1 MGRLEGKVAF
11 ITGAGSG
18 IGRAAAKLFSAE
30 GARVAVAD
38 IDAAAGRET
47 VRQINEAG
55 HQAIF
60 VETDVT
66 DEASVKAAIA
76 RTVATYGKLDV
87 LYNNA
92 GGSTDRDSKVTDGSV
107 EEFWR
112 VIGVDLFGTWL
123 CSKYGIPE
131 IVKAGGGAVVNMTSN
146 VALMAVPG
154 RDSYT
159 AAKGGVAAM
168 TRSMAAEYARDK
180 VRVNAIAPSVTLTPR
195 VRRLLEKAPGVSEL
209 AAKHLVG
216 LAEPEDVAR
225 AALYL
230 ASDEARITTGHIL
243 TVDSGTTIS

>member
-1 MGRLEGKVAF
+1 MGRLDGKVAF

-30 GARVAVAD
+30 GAKVAVAD
-38 IDAAAGRET
+38 FDVAAGEQT
-47 VRQINEAG
+47 VREVNEAG
-55 HQAIF
+55 RQALFI
-60 VETDVT
+60 ETDVT
-66 DEASVKAAIA
+66 KEESVEAAIT
-76 RTVATYGKLDV
+76 RTVESFGKLDV

-92 GGSTDRDSKVTDGSV
+92 GGSTMQDSRVTDGSTA
-107 EEFWR
+107 EFWR
-112 VIGVDLFGTWL
+112 VISVDLFGTWV
-123 CSKYGIPE
+123 CCKHGIPR
-131 IVKAGGGAVVNMTSN
+131 IIDAGGGAVVNMTSN

-225 AALYL
+225 AALFL

>member
-66 DEASVKAAIA
+66 DEVSVKAAIA
-76 RTVATYGKLDV
+76 RTVESYGKLDV

-168 TRSMAAEYARDK
+168 TRSMAAEYAKDK

-216 LAEPEDVAR
+216 LGEPEDVAL

-230 ASDEARITTGHIL
+230 ASDEARVTTGHIL

>member
-225 AALYL
+225 AALFL